1 MTLTGVSLAG
11 EIQSENVLS
20 RLTYYTPGRGDP
32 KRTKVGISLLPA
44 HLYTE
49 NRRQVRNKA
58 DIMKTGQERR
68 QRQGLRRSGWSSDRS
83 AMVRKTEWVRG
94 VDGTE

>member
-1 MTLTGVSLAG
+1 MGVSLAG

-44 HLYTE
+44 CLYTE

-58 DIMKTGQERR
+58 DIMKMGLERR
-68 QRQGLRRSGWSSDRS
+68 RRRGLRRSGWSSDRS
-83 AMVRKTEWVRG
+83 VIVRKTEWVYG
-94 VDGTE
+94 TDGTK